1 MFMGVPYKPLKI
13 LVSLLLNLNTL
24 TSVFFLILKILF
36 IAGYELRGKYV
47 RRCMIFVFNS
57 ETTFLCRNI
66 VIPQITLILL
76 KLNFLQKMKFQLEP
90 KISKIIFYCSY
101 LIQVLTQ

>member
-36 IAGYELRGKYV
+36 TAGYELRVKYV
-47 RRCMIFVFNS
+47 WRYMIFVFNS
-57 ETTFLCRNI
+57 ETTFLCWNI

-76 KLNFLQKMKFQLEP
+76 KLNFFAEDE
-90 KISKIIFYCSY
+90 IS
-101 LIQVLTQ
+101 T